1 MIVAELATCHVPEDP
16 MSPTQWGDT
25 LWYEMTMWMY
35 LGLSCLDHPFSA
47 ELDGMEVNTRI

>member
-1 MIVAELATCHVPEDP
+1 MCLRILCLLP
-16 MSPTQWGDT
+16 QWGDT

-47 ELDGMEVNTRI
+47 ELDDMEVNTRI